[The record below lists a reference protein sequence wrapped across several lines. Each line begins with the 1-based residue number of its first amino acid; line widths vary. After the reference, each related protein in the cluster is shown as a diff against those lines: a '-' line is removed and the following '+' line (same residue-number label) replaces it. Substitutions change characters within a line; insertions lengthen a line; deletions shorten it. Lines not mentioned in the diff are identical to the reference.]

1 MNNLNVA
8 KAKGSYEFFLRNS
21 KNKSQRAM
29 AILEEMKNVY
39 VPNEA
44 DVFELMNTDQKKIDE
59 YRSFYDL
66 REKVSSNEKI
76 SKEDLELLISE
87 LDLDGKLSPELID
100 KITLSDKANNK

>member
-1 MNNLNVA
+1 
-8 KAKGSYEFFLRNS
+8 
-21 KNKSQRAM
+21 M